1 MDLHFATV
9 YGILHT
15 GIMGWWPFRRG
26 DSNNSHNKD
35 ISSNS
40 STENQSASNSPSD
53 RPIFLEDVQGKFQDI
68 PTMERARVEQQGS
81 YAAEVKN
88 QLKSISMD
96 EFHISN
102 LVTIPCFRDAG
113 LAGFSCFFVFSSVLF
128 FYHSSLR
135 KAVNWGFGGL
145 LLGSIFGWEHCN
157 NQRRQSQLAV
167 RLAQER
173 FEAKG
178 RKSQS

>member
-1 MDLHFATV
+1 
-9 YGILHT
+9 
-15 GIMGWWPFRRG
+15 MGWWPFKKG
-26 DSNNSHNKD
+26 S
-35 ISSNS
+35 SSNTDTGDVAQNTS
-40 STENQSASNSPSD
+40 DAASTD
-53 RPIFLEDVQGKFQDI
+53 HPIFLEDVQGKFQDI
-68 PTMERARVEQQGS
+68 PTMERARIEQHGTS

-88 QLKSISMD
+88 QLKSITLED
-96 EFHISN
+96 FHMSN

-128 FYHSSLR
+128 FYHNSLR

-157 NQRRQSQLAV
+157 NQRRQSQMAV

-178 RKSQS
+178 RRNQS